1 MMTCQRMTL
10 TLICGSVLPS
20 PDADLTLI
28 TLAFKLQASI
38 LKTKYKWGKN
48 ITATRNFNETEE
60 GQLPIIDLLRL
71 Q

>member
-1 MMTCQRMTL
+1 MTL
-10 TLICGSVLPS
+10 TLISGSVLPS
-20 PDADLTLI
+20 PDADDTYN
-28 TLAFKLQASI
+28 FSLQASI
-38 LKTKYKWGKN
+38 LKTKYKWRKN